1 MPKTFMHAMIGLWGA
16 LSLMACS
23 PDHNWRQVALEGTV
37 VKAQL
42 PCKPDRAKRVLPLG
56 GAAMDMQML
65 GCESAGATVALMT
78 VALPAGMDANSV
90 LLGWQKATLNNARV
104 TEPLSV
110 APQPIWQGT
119 GFLPM
124 TASVRIQATGQKA
137 DGQAVWLDAAWGA
150 VAEGDHVRL
159 LHAVVYDRHAATE
172 LADTLMEAVRP

>member
-1 MPKTFMHAMIGLWGA
+1 MQKKSMHAMIGLFVA

-23 PDHNWRQVALEGTV
+23 PDHNWRQVSLEGTV

-42 PCKPDRAKRVLPLG
+42 PCKPDRATRVLPLG
-56 GAAMDMQML
+56 GAAMEMQML
-65 GCESAGATVALMT
+65 GCENAGTTFALMT

-90 LLGWQKATLNNARV
+90 MLGWQKATLSNARV
-104 TEPLSV
+104 KEPLSV
-110 APQPIWQGT
+110 APRLIWQGA

-124 TASVRIQATGQKA
+124 TASVRIQATGQKG

-159 LHAVVYDRHAATE
+159 LHAVVYNRHAVTE